1 LDIVN
6 WEVLKVKV
14 IAVFASTLNGKISL
28 SEDDKTEWTSR
39 EDKRYF
45 KSLTSS
51 VGIVIMGRKTHE
63 AIGRALPDRLNI
75 VLTRNP
81 DYYRPSENLIF
92 TSSTPKELL
101 EDLERKGH
109 DEVCLIGGAETFD
122 HFADLGLVNELHI
135 TFEPI
140 IRTGI
145 AGLGETME
153 RDLDLSLKEFR
164 KLGEA
169 ILTVY
174 EVK

>member
-1 LDIVN
+1 M
-6 WEVLKVKV
+6 KV

-45 KSLTSS
+45 KSLTSR

-81 DYYRPSENLIF
+81 DSYRPSENLIF

-109 DEVCLIGGAETFD
+109 DEVCLIGGAKTFD

-145 AGLGETME
+145 AGLGETMK